1 MGKLTIN
8 GIRKLK
14 YSELWTE
21 NLSVIEVVEMER
33 SYDIFLK
40 WKGTLYNVSLMR
52 DVEIVP
58 NPPRARHPYKIK
70 LGTFIAGKTI
80 ILNYVRR
87 LYRPESFI
95 NLLTQFM
102 EDCSK

>member
-1 MGKLTIN
+1 MGKLKIN
-8 GIRKLK
+8 GIRKLE
-14 YSELWTE
+14 YSEFWTE
-21 NLSVIEVVEMER
+21 DLSVNDVVEHAH

-40 WKGTLYNVSLMR
+40 WKGTLFNVSLMR
-52 DVEIVP
+52 DVEVSLQ
-58 NPPRARHPYKIK
+58 HPHYRYKIK

-80 ILNYVRR
+80 ILNYLHR
-87 LYRPESFI
+87 LNRPESFM

>member
-52 DVEIVP
+52 DVEIAP
-58 NPPRARHPYKIK
+58 ALFLHRHPYKIK

-80 ILNYVRR
+80 VLNYMI
-87 LYRPESFI
+87 LMHRPEGFI
-95 NLLTQFM
+95 TCLEKFM